1 MDLKQEQQ
9 VIGPAVKEAG
19 DILFK
24 QFATFDRHNIKLKNA
39 REIVTEFDLLSEQ
52 IILSAIKKN
61 FPDHGILSEEQGAN
75 DKTSDWLWAI
85 DPLDGTTNFAMHNPL
100 WCISAGLFYKREI
113 VLSLIYA
120 PLLQESYQAIRGQ
133 GAWLNGQKLQVSD
146 LSISK
151 TLNSFCWGR
160 EEREVKTMLNYFAY
174 QKTHGFGLRHLGT
187 AAIELA
193 FVAAG
198 RLESFIVPGAKLWD
212 VAAGVL
218 LVQEA
223 GGRITD
229 FSGQDWTI
237 DSLDL
242 VASNG
247 LIHEQ
252 ILTAIK
258 HSRDGQAS
266 NNY

>member
-1 MDLKQEQQ
+1 MDLNQEQQ
-9 VIGPAVKEAG
+9 VIGQAVKEAG
-19 DILFK
+19 DLLFE
-24 QFATFDRHNIKLKNA
+24 QFKTFDRHKIRLKNA
-39 REIVTEFDLLSEQ
+39 REIVTESDLLSEK
-52 IILSAIKKN
+52 IILSAINNN

-75 DKTSDWLWAI
+75 NKTSDWLWAI

-100 WCISAGLFYKREI
+100 WCISAGLFYKKTI
-113 VLSLIYA
+113 VLALIYA
-120 PLLQESYQAIRGQ
+120 PMLQELYQAIHGQ
-133 GAWLNGQKLQVSD
+133 GAWLNGQKLKVSD
-146 LSISK
+146 LSTGQ

-174 QKTHGFGLRHLGT
+174 QKAHGFGLRHLGT

-193 FVAAG
+193 FVATG

-218 LVQEA
+218 LVREA
-223 GGRITD
+223 GGEVSD
-229 FSGQDWTI
+229 FVGQDWTS

-247 LIHEQ
+247 LIHDQ
-252 ILTAIK
+252 VLIAIK
-258 HSRDGQAS
+258 HSRDEQKTS
-266 NNY
+266 NN